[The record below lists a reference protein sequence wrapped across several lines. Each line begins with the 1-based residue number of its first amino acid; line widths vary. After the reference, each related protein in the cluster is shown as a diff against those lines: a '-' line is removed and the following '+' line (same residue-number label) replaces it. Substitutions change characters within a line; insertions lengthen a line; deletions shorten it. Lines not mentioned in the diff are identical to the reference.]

1 MIKANNKYYTQ
12 VSIIKTLLNFSKQN
26 LDLDVVGGLNR
37 K

>member
-1 MIKANNKYYTQ
+1 MIKANNKYYTH

-26 LDLDVVGGLNR
+26 LDLNVVGGLNR